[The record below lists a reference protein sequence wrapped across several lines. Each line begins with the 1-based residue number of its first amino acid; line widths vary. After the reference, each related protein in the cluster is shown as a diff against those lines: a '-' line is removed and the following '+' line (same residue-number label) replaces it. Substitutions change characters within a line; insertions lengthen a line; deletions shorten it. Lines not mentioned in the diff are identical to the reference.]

1 MKGGTYIDA
10 AASAIQREEKLPV
23 FGEFPITATQDIRFL
38 SSGRRTRFQF
48 HLSGKKQEALL
59 TDIYLLGWVP
69 RGKLL
74 SLEEPGGEGW
84 RLALDLTFSAV

>member
-1 MKGGTYIDA
+1 MKGRCCSLSYSTRRKAPSLLGV
-10 AASAIQREEKLPV
+10 PNNV
-23 FGEFPITATQDIRFL
+23 ATQDIHFL